1 MLTPLKLVQYY
12 ISDAKRTFSSAIRD
26 TLLFIIF
33 DSLST
38 VATLGFNS
46 EISFCEVATEFSRW
60 DNWDSMDLTDPDKS
74 FRVSVFDSIV
84 FVAKT
89 VLILSADD
97 LSEIFST
104 LHELGKLE

>member
-1 MLTPLKLVQYY
+1 
-12 ISDAKRTFSSAIRD
+12 
-26 TLLFIIF
+26 
-33 DSLST
+33 
-38 VATLGFNS
+38 
-46 EISFCEVATEFSRW
+46 
-60 DNWDSMDLTDPDKS
+60 MDLTDPDKS